1 MGKETEVREVMEDV
15 AEAENAKGAIRALR
29 SYVWKNVFPIMIL
42 GLFGLGTSS
51 HLGVASD
58 TSDAHERVSDVQF
71 EHAYRM
77 TGIEADVAWKFKWA
91 QEVIA
96 RSAAEDAGIRKLLE
110 ETQIALGI
118 MQYRLDRI
126 EKEMHGE
133 IPVFGGPPA
142 VGDPDSKRPAQAPI
156 DYNEIVKRI
165 QDQLGKRSKVNPED
179 IDRYL
184 HEQRPVQAPNLPR
197 PARKG
202 APRK

>member
-1 MGKETEVREVMEDV
+1 MGKDTELRETVEEIVESKDS
-15 AEAENAKGAIRALR
+15 KGALKAFSAYL
-29 SYVWKNVFPIMIL
+29 WKNVFPIMIL
-42 GLFGLGTSS
+42 GLFGLGTSNHMGMS
-51 HLGVASD
+51 SD
-58 TSDAHERVSDVQF
+58 VSDAHERVSDVQF

-77 TGIEADVAWKFKWA
+77 TGIEADVEWKFKWA
-91 QEVIA
+91 QEVVA

-110 ETQIALGI
+110 EAQIALGI
-118 MQYRLDRI
+118 MQYRLNRI
-126 EKEMHGE
+126 EKEMRGE

-142 VGDPDSKRPAQAPI
+142 AGDPDPKRPAQAPI

-165 QDQLGKRSKVNPED
+165 QEQLGKRSKVNPED

-197 PARKG
+197 PVRKG